1 MNRTERLEEQ
11 LIEDVLERERVGS
24 HPIGTRLGHRA
35 VREVVESGE
44 EADS

>member
-24 HPIGTRLGHRA
+24 HPIGHRA
-35 VREVVESGE
+35 VEQVVESVDGE